1 LVDYQQS
8 ALLISLNYPVFQ
20 PFFSKRARTC
30 LEMDNLPDDRS
41 SYANAMV
48 WVSRIT
54 SISIEMVLPGVI
66 GYYLIDRWLGTKV
79 VFLILGLILGFVG
92 GIWQL
97 IKLTK
102 QNGSH

>member
-1 LVDYQQS
+1 
-8 ALLISLNYPVFQ
+8 
-20 PFFSKRARTC
+20 
-30 LEMDNLPDDRS
+30 MDNLPDDQS

-54 SISIEMVLPGVI
+54 SISMEMVIPGLI
-66 GYYLIDRWLGTKV
+66 GYYLLDRWLGTKV
-79 VFLILGLILGFVG
+79 VFLILGLILGLVG

-102 QNGSH
+102 QNNGR

>member
-1 LVDYQQS
+1 M
-8 ALLISLNYPVFQ
+8 
-20 PFFSKRARTC
+20 
-30 LEMDNLPDDRS
+30 ENLPDDQS
-41 SYANAMV
+41 SYANAMA

-54 SISIEMVLPGVI
+54 SISIEMVLPGLI

-79 VFLILGLILGFVG
+79 VFLILGLIVGFAG

-102 QNGSH
+102 QNGNR

>member
-1 LVDYQQS
+1 
-8 ALLISLNYPVFQ
+8 
-20 PFFSKRARTC
+20 
-30 LEMDNLPDDRS
+30 MDNFNDPHFD
-41 SYANAMV
+41 YVKAMQ

-54 SISIEMVLPGVI
+54 SISMEMVLPGVL
-66 GYYLIDRWLGTKV
+66 GYFVDQWLGTKL

-102 QNGSH
+102 HDNGCK

>member
-1 LVDYQQS
+1 
-8 ALLISLNYPVFQ
+8 
-20 PFFSKRARTC
+20 
-30 LEMDNLPDDRS
+30 MDNSPDDQS
-41 SYANAMV
+41 SYANAMA

-54 SISIEMVLPGVI
+54 SISMEMVVPGVI
-66 GYYLIDRWLGTKV
+66 GYYLLDRWLGTKV

-102 QNGSH
+102 QNNSH

>member
-1 LVDYQQS
+1 
-8 ALLISLNYPVFQ
+8 
-20 PFFSKRARTC
+20 
-30 LEMDNLPDDRS
+30 MDNLPDEQS

-54 SISIEMVLPGVI
+54 SISMEMVVPGVI
-66 GYYLIDRWLGTKV
+66 GYYLLDRWLGTKV